1 MTDEQIWLL
10 LHGSGW
16 IKLWGKKENFDQS
29 IFRRLMKDDKLE
41 LSDDLKCVRLKE
53 ENELIRV

>member
-16 IKLWGKKENFDQS
+16 IKLWVKRENFDS
-29 IFRRLMKDDKLE
+29 IFGRLMKDGKLE
-41 LSDDLKCVRLKE
+41 LSEDLKCVRLKE
-53 ENELIRV
+53 ENESIRV